1 MTGLQIRAAGKGC
14 SKSVR
19 IAFAFGTVFLAKEEE
34 NRSFYYHNQKGR
46 FSWTYM
52 VINEIF
58 RHFMRAE
65 FLDIYV
71 DKLRDSDRFGRR

>member
-1 MTGLQIRAAGKGC
+1 MSA
-14 SKSVR
+14 S
-19 IAFAFGTVFLAKEEE
+19 
-34 NRSFYYHNQKGR
+34 RSLLGQFFWQKKKKIIPLYYHNQKGR

-58 RHFMRAE
+58 RHFMRAA